1 MPAASGR
8 ARVVGR
14 YALYEEIASGGMAS
28 VHFGRLLGPVGFVRT
43 VAIKRLH
50 PHYAKDP
57 EFVAMFLDEAR
68 LAARIRHPNVVPTL
82 DVVAEA
88 GELFLVMDYVEGES
102 LARLSRAMK
111 ARGERVPHDIV
122 LAIVCGVLHGLHA
135 AHEARDES
143 GAPLDIVHRDVSPQ
157 NVLVGVDGV
166 ARVLDFG
173 IAKAAGRAQ
182 TTRDGQ
188 IKGKVSYMPPEQIQ
202 GAVTRRTDVYAVAVV
217 LWETLVG
224 RRLFEGDSP
233 VETLSAVINAA
244 VPKPS
249 ALDARVPTSIDEVVL
264 RGLSRDPRNRFPTA
278 RDMAHA
284 LEACLRP
291 ASMGE
296 VAEWVR
302 EVAKES
308 LRHRADVVANIESE
322 SVSGGAA
329 AKSAIEPRPALLADF
344 EPQHTSREIPV
355 AKGSSRRSSGVIA
368 VTIALVS
375 VIAFLLFL
383 LRTGATSDVAAR
395 RPAANESREIPSSQH
410 ASTAQPL
417 ASSASPQTSI
427 TSAQA
432 SIAGAPAAKPKPKG
446 VSVPAPSKKSS
457 CDPPWSYDAKGK
469 KVYKEWCL

>member
-1 MPAASGR
+1 MVPAASGR

-14 YALYEEIASGGMAS
+14 YALYDEIASGGMAS
-28 VHFGRLLGPVGFVRT
+28 VHFGRLIGPVGFART

-50 PHYAKDP
+50 PQFAKDP

-111 ARGERVPHDIV
+111 ARGERVPHDIL

-173 IAKAAGRAQ
+173 VAKAAGRAQ

-233 VETLSAVINAA
+233 VATLSAVLHAA

-249 ALDARVPTSIDEVVL
+249 SLDVRVPKSLDEVVL
-264 RGLSRDPRNRFPTA
+264 RGLSRDPRSRFPTA
-278 RDMAHA
+278 RDMAQA
-284 LEACLRP
+284 LEACVRP
-291 ASMGE
+291 ASTSE

-302 EVAKES
+302 GVAEES
-308 LRHRADVVANIESE
+308 LRHRADVIADIESE
-322 SVSGGAA
+322 SVSDAA
-329 AKSAIEPRPALLADF
+329 GVKSALESRPVPLEDF
-344 EPQHTSREIPV
+344 EPENGSREIPV
-355 AKGSSRRSSGVIA
+355 AKASSRRTLGVIA
-368 VTIALVS
+368 VGLALLAVF
-375 VIAFLLFL
+375 AFVLV
-383 LRTGATSDVAAR
+383 RSATRHVADRVPDAVR
-395 RPAANESREIPSSQH
+395 SEETPASGLP
-410 ASTAQPL
+410 STAQAL
-417 ASSASPQTSI
+417 APSASAQTSI
-427 TSAQA
+427 TSAQP
-432 SIAGAPAAKPKPKG
+432 SSAGAPSVTAKPKG
-446 VSVPAPSKKSS
+446 ASVPAPLKKSS